1 MLKKDP
7 RLSSL
12 LNKGKNWYAMKKII
26 YDRNYHYKIIIIYV
40 FSKFIIIVCHN
51 LITIT
56 IQWTILPVV
65 TANLH
70 SRLISKTMPICVRIP
85 LSKYISLTW
94 NMYYNSN
101 ALWKS
106 RTTLK
111 LLIPQNKKVRSLEG
125 IDNGLSSSSII
136 IQ

>member
-1 MLKKDP
+1 MIEIII
-7 RLSSL
+7 
-12 LNKGKNWYAMKKII
+12 KKII
-26 YDRNYHYKIIIIYV
+26 IYIEDD
-40 FSKFIIIVCHN
+40 FIIIACHN

-56 IQWTILPVV
+56 IQWAILPVV

-85 LSKYISLTW
+85 LSKYLSLTW

-125 IDNGLSSSSII
+125 IDNG
-136 IQ
+136 

>member
-1 MLKKDP
+1 M
-7 RLSSL
+7 
-12 LNKGKNWYAMKKII
+12 
-26 YDRNYHYKIIIIYV
+26 
-40 FSKFIIIVCHN
+40 
-51 LITIT
+51 
-56 IQWTILPVV
+56 PVV

-70 SRLISKTMPICVRIP
+70 PRLISKTMPICVRIP

-111 LLIPQNKKVRSLEG
+111 LLKPQNKKKRRLEG
-125 IDNGLSSSSII
+125 IDNG
-136 IQ
+136 